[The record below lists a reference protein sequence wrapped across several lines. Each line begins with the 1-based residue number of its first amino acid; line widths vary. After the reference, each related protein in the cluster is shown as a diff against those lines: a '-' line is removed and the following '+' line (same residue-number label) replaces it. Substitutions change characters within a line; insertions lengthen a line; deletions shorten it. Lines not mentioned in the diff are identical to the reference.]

1 MLSGE
6 GGGRKNKTPAD
17 SGRCL
22 RRLTWLGLTW
32 LGLAWLHVGR
42 CLEYRV
48 RRHVAD
54 TNGGPEYQGVP
65 GLSTASFRGLQP

>member
-1 MLSGE
+1 MEE
-6 GGGRKNKTPAD
+6 GKIRHQRTVFAKVDLA
-17 SGRCL
+17 
-22 RRLTWLGLTW
+22 WLNLAW
-32 LGLAWLHVGR
+32 LGLAGLHVGR

-65 GLSTASFRGLQP
+65 SLSTASFRGLQP